1 MFSAVVLE
9 EAEQS
14 ENEVDDDEFK
24 INWRFE
30 RANDGIS
37 AILSKLDITYQNL
50 TISFER
56 SNDEIHYM
64 FINGER
70 SQFSAKV
77 SNLIMTKY
85 YIHYDIEINNRLAEL
100 LNELLKV
107 FLTKRVQQYKLI
119 SQ

>member
-1 MFSAVVLE
+1 MLFTFDEELLLSGKYVALGDFDDVIADPEKDFFCLAVVLE

-70 SQFSAKV
+70 SQFT
-77 SNLIMTKY
+77 N
-85 YIHYDIEINNRLAEL
+85 
-100 LNELLKV
+100 LLK
-107 FLTKRVQQYKLI
+107 I
-119 SQ
+119 